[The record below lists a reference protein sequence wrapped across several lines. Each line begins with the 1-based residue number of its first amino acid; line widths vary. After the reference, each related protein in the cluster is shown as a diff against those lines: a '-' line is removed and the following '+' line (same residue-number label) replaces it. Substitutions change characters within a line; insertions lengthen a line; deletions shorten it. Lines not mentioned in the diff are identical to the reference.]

1 MTVESR
7 HSRIAFSFAVT
18 NEEFLAFF
26 EEFGQVMDSIVM
38 FDYNTGRSRGF
49 GFVTFEDPAVARH
62 LLSLGQEHNNGPNP
76 EKTGRI
82 QLGNKLIEI
91 KAAEPKPGRGHSSR
105 TNRHKARNVP
115 EAYPVADESAVPMM
129 APYGQAYPS
138 FYPYPVA
145 GYGAAAPPYAVPMT
159 PYPAGLVQ
167 GYVTPFYYPPPS
179 YEMPAPFAPA
189 VIPPPETAPGT
200 PFAGY
205 AFIPH
210 VPTPHTAPSPHTP
223 EHV

>member
-18 NEEFLAFF
+18 NEELLAFF

-62 LLSLGQEHNNGPNP
+62 LLSLGHEHNTGPNP